1 MKTRR
6 KPVGVD
12 VLVNNAGT
20 QVLRASGEMKLR
32 ISVCFSR
39 RIELRQTGRRLSNIS
54 NRLQESMQRRG
65 SMKKSFMRGTWQK
78 SRAFSPAV
86 ITEGGKVIWIAGH
99 TGQKDPAGNSLA
111 GDFDAQ
117 VRQTFKNIEATLKE
131 AGASVKDI
139 VTMTVFL
146 ADSRYTTRMTE
157 IRTEIFGEDF
167 PASAAITVTGF
178 ADPSMLIEIQGIAVV
193 A

>member
-1 MKTRR
+1 MFGTLGTSFVRSLRLRKASALWIQARARRPNPERTTRSSA
-6 KPVGVD
+6 PTC
-12 VLVNNAGT
+12 AAT
-20 QVLRASGEMKLR
+20 STAFRASGVDRAVSSTTATL
-32 ISVCFSR
+32 C
-39 RIELRQTGRRLSNIS
+39 
-54 NRLQESMQRRG
+54 
-65 SMKKSFMRGTWQK
+65 
-78 SRAFSPAV
+78 RAFSPAV

-99 TGQKDPAGNSLA
+99 TGQKDSNGKSLA

-117 VRQTFKNIEATLKE
+117 MRQTFKNIEATLKE
-131 AGASVKDI
+131 AGASLTDI

-193 A
+193 G